1 MIHHHWVFSKIH
13 LQFSSS
19 DAITCKHSLTAKYE
33 VTCVSYNVPVM
44 FMFRIAYPDRYHIT
58 TPSVGSKWPFLWWRW
73 SKNWRPFT
81 PALAC
86 QTTITLKTCIPGRNS
101 IIYFCSTFPI
111 SFLTYEWF
119 WWHWCQGL
127 RGLTV
132 PIIRDQKIKA
142 IWGPLTVISDAE
154 MRHNSIC
161 SSVRQGL
168 GFCQYSSKIQV
179 LHRQI
184 NIIIVVKN
192 FWRGGVLSQAW
203 RGCYRLFWN
212 LSSVWEQMWSAKT
225 YYRWEFLKRFLKV
238 ASQFLIFLS

>member
-1 MIHHHWVFSKIH
+1 MVIFTEMVERWNLDYSFQNWSWPGRGKAGFLFNETVVECCSRLSEYMIHHHWVISKIH
-13 LQFSSS
+13 RQFFSS

-127 RGLTV
+127 LGLTV

-142 IWGPLTVISDAE
+142 IWGPLTVIS
-154 MRHNSIC
+154 RC
-161 SSVRQGL
+161 
-168 GFCQYSSKIQV
+168 
-179 LHRQI
+179 
-184 NIIIVVKN
+184 
-192 FWRGGVLSQAW
+192 
-203 RGCYRLFWN
+203 WN
-212 LSSVWEQMWSAKT
+212 
-225 YYRWEFLKRFLKV
+225 
-238 ASQFLIFLS
+238 AS